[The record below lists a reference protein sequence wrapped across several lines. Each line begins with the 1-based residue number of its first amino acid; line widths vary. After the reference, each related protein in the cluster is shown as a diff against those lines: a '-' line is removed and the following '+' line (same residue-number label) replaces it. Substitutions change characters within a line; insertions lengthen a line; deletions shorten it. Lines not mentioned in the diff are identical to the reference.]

1 MTERLQHLF
10 DRMRALPEAD
20 QDRYAGGFLA
30 LLEAVQGRGGVY
42 LPFEMATG
50 LSLEGLKARFEI
62 LPNVTSLL
70 ARRLAYSYAILFD
83 RALILAYIDDA
94 YLRPQVEADRL
105 KDNTALFLSMAPIEM
120 AVDGHVFRGR
130 PENSIGAHLRSAFG
144 RHGWPWP
151 GYPMDW
157 KRYFMEYHM
166 GTLFGGTATID
177 PRASDPNMN
186 IST

>member
-10 DRMRALPEAD
+10 ERMQALPEAE

-30 LLEAVQGRGGVY
+30 LLEAVTGQGGIY
-42 LPFEMATG
+42 LPYEMPTG
-50 LSLEGLKARFEI
+50 LSLEELKTRFQGL
-62 LPNVTSLL
+62 PTVTALL

-83 RALILAYIDDA
+83 RALILGYIDDA

-166 GTLFGGTATID
+166 GTLFGD
-177 PRASDPNMN
+177 PSTNDPGASDNK
-186 IST
+186 